1 MTETAAPPDLATWLT
16 SRTDTELV
24 GLLTLRPDLTV
35 PPPST
40 IEVLAG
46 RAEQRASI
54 LRSADSLD
62 TLALTILELLSIE
75 GAHEIPVTRAQLDS
89 GVSGRASVK
98 AVDAALTALRLAVEE
113 QAEEA
118 MRLETLRN
126 AFEARVLAQI
136 AEVRVNGGAAPR
148 SPRLRAGR
156 ARGN

>member
-98 AVDAALTALRLAVEE
+98 AVDAALTRSA
-113 QAEEA
+113 
-118 MRLETLRN
+118 T
-126 AFEARVLAQI
+126 ARSS
-136 AEVRVNGGAAPR
+136 GA
-148 SPRLRAGR
+148 S
-156 ARGN
+156 ARFG